1 MNALGP
7 LAKGLAFLMGKQ
19 PEEERHPRGFLGLEW
34 VASDPAEPNRAGLR
48 VRLVLAGSPAAKAG
62 LMTDDQVLRING
74 RAVDS
79 PKAVRTALADVQPGD
94 TVRLLVRRGSGA
106 DARELQTRPHRRG
119 GIVSHGPPI
128 HPVRRTCRAERAAVA
143 LVLVAGLA
151 WANLRLDPQETPATA
166 KADKTR
172 GRCRRQGQGQEV
184 AVVPFA
190 MLPTNHMLVEARIN
204 GKGPY
209 RLIFDLGAPITLLNN
224 RASEAAGVIKDD
236 APRTFLFGMRG
247 EAEIDKLQA
256 GELTA
261 TKLPVIVFD
270 HPILKA
276 LEDMVG
282 RKIDGIM
289 GFTLFARFK
298 TTIDYQARRMTFE
311 PVDYEVRD
319 LLKSLPDRMMGP
331 KVAKHRV
338 LTPLGLWG
346 IRLGDADGRD

>member
-1 MNALGP
+1 MHRPFLPSVARAAL
-7 LAKGLAFLMGKQ
+7 
-19 PEEERHPRGFLGLEW
+19 
-34 VASDPAEPNRAGLR
+34 S
-48 VRLVLAGSPAAKAG
+48 
-62 LMTDDQVLRING
+62 
-74 RAVDS
+74 
-79 PKAVRTALADVQPGD
+79 
-94 TVRLLVRRGSGA
+94 
-106 DARELQTRPHRRG
+106 
-119 GIVSHGPPI
+119 
-128 HPVRRTCRAERAAVA
+128 AAVA
-143 LVLVAGLA
+143 LILAAGLA
-151 WANLRLDPQETPATA
+151 WANLWTDPQEAPPAGADA
-166 KADKTR
+166 KAK
-172 GRCRRQGQGQEV
+172 
-184 AVVPFA
+184 AKKFAVPFV
-190 MLPTNHMLVEARIN
+190 MLPTNHMLVEAKIN

-209 RLIFDLGAPITLLNN
+209 QLIFDLGAPITLLNN
-224 RASEAAGVIKDD
+224 RASESSGVVKDD
-236 APRTFLFGMRG
+236 APRSFLFGMRG
-247 EAEIDKLQA
+247 EAEIDKLEA

-298 TTIDYQARRMTFE
+298 TTIDYQAKQMTFE

-346 IRLGDADGRD
+346 IRLGTPTGGIDAPGVPIAAVVAGSPAAKGGLKAGDVITTLDGRWTASVEDVYAAAADAEPGRAADVVILREGKEMTVSVTPAEGA

>member
-1 MNALGP
+1 MDRPFIPSVARAAL
-7 LAKGLAFLMGKQ
+7 
-19 PEEERHPRGFLGLEW
+19 
-34 VASDPAEPNRAGLR
+34 S
-48 VRLVLAGSPAAKAG
+48 
-62 LMTDDQVLRING
+62 
-74 RAVDS
+74 
-79 PKAVRTALADVQPGD
+79 
-94 TVRLLVRRGSGA
+94 
-106 DARELQTRPHRRG
+106 
-119 GIVSHGPPI
+119 
-128 HPVRRTCRAERAAVA
+128 AAVA

-151 WANLRLDPQETPATA
+151 WANPRLDPQVAPPTS
-166 KADKTR
+166 KADKAPA
-172 GRCRRQGQGQEV
+172 V
-184 AVVPFA
+184 ARAKSKKSVVPFV

-224 RASEAAGVIKDD
+224 RASEASGVVKDD
-236 APRTFLFGMRG
+236 APRSFLFGMRG

-298 TTIDYQARRMTFE
+298 TTIDYQARQMTFE

-319 LLKSLPDRMMGP
+319 LMKSLPDRLMGP

-338 LTPLGLWG
+338 LAPLGLWG
-346 IRLGDADGRD
+346 IRLGEPTGGIDAPGVPIATVVAGSPAEKGGLKPGDVITTLDGRWTASVHDVYAAAADAQPGRAADVVILRDGKEMTLSVTPAEGA

>member
-1 MNALGP
+1 MVRPFIPSAARAAL
-7 LAKGLAFLMGKQ
+7 
-19 PEEERHPRGFLGLEW
+19 
-34 VASDPAEPNRAGLR
+34 S
-48 VRLVLAGSPAAKAG
+48 
-62 LMTDDQVLRING
+62 
-74 RAVDS
+74 
-79 PKAVRTALADVQPGD
+79 
-94 TVRLLVRRGSGA
+94 
-106 DARELQTRPHRRG
+106 
-119 GIVSHGPPI
+119 
-128 HPVRRTCRAERAAVA
+128 AAVA
-143 LVLVAGLA
+143 LALAAGLA
-151 WANLRLDPQETPATA
+151 WANLRLDPQEAA
-166 KADKTR
+166 KADKTPA
-172 GRCRRQGQGQEV
+172 GADAKAKV
-184 AVVPFA
+184 KKAVVPFV
-190 MLPTNHMLVEARIN
+190 MLPTNHMLVEAKIN

-224 RASEAAGVIKDD
+224 RASEASGVVKDD
-236 APRTFLFGMRG
+236 APRAFLFGMRG
-247 EAEIDKLQA
+247 EAEIDTLQA

-298 TTIDYQARRMTFE
+298 TTIDYQAKQMTFE

-319 LLKSLPDRMMGP
+319 LMKSLPDRMMGP

-346 IRLGDADGRD
+346 IRLGTPTGGIDAPGVPIEAVVAGSPADKGGLKAGDVITTLDGRWTASVHDVYAAAADAEPGHAADVVILRDGKEMTVSVTPVDGA